1 MLGRFLECQKILEDS
16 MKNHKVV
23 DIKITYEPEIMSEN
37 DRQELEDKISAFIDS
52 VKGRNGAK
60 VLAKRHNVAVDIM
73 LDEYGIEIE

>member
-1 MLGRFLECQKILEDS
+1 

-23 DIKITYEPEIMSEN
+23 DIKITYEPESMSE
-37 DRQELEDKISAFIDS
+37 DERQELEDKIAAFVDG
-52 VKGRNGAK
+52 VKGKKGVK